1 MSLLLLRREQVE
13 QPLFE
18 QVDPAV
24 EPPIADPEQVIIPD
38 ETRRLRLLLVED
50 NHVNQIV
57 IGTML
62 QKLGHHVDT
71 VSNGV
76 EALGTLR
83 LVPYDL
89 VFMDVQMP
97 VMDGP
102 TATQWIRAS
111 EEAWADIPIVALTAN
126 ALEGHREYYIDSGM
140 SDYVSKPVHVEDLAA
155 AIQRQTGTIAADVD
169 QEMDPQDTQD
179 TLSVDAKAALAEL
192 LSSIKGLGG

>member
-1 MSLLLLRREQVE
+1 MDS
-13 QPLFE
+13 
-18 QVDPAV
+18 
-24 EPPIADPEQVIIPD
+24 DPEQVIIPD